1 MSAVEFVV
9 EGSDMN
15 QGIYFASKLTANV
28 FLNKDNL
35 FNFNYIDIRCVSAED
50 AEALDEIMWSIP
62 KNILLPHNLLH
73 IKDDK
78 SIINIGYPG
87 GKFIKKDNKV
97 LINLNPNLPR
107 QIHIYKKIYQLVI
120 EDDAELR
127 SSAANS
133 WKKCK
138 KLGIKAIFNDRYE
151 KEF

>member
-1 MSAVEFVV
+1 
-9 EGSDMN
+9 MN
-15 QGIYFASKLTANV
+15 LLVI
-28 FLNKDNL
+28 
-35 FNFNYIDIRCVSAED
+35 NFNYIDIRCVSAED
-50 AEALDEIMWSIP
+50 AESLDEIMWSIP

-87 GKFIKKDNKV
+87 GKFINKDNKI

-107 QIHIYKKIYQLVI
+107 QIHIYKKTYQLVI